1 MRRALAGP
9 HTVRM
14 GGSTRHWGGRERPET
29 DEGEPLAGQQVE
41 TLGVA
46 DVVLSILKAQPEMP
60 WASAASVWR
69 QRRGDVVYVRVTL
82 LERPPPAQPGE
93 EAAGAGGRTQVIA
106 EFAAQRL
113 GGDLVTA
120 FGAKDVII
128 LQ

>member
-1 MRRALAGP
+1 
-9 HTVRM
+9 
-14 GGSTRHWGGRERPET
+14 
-29 DEGEPLAGQQVE
+29 VE

-93 EAAGAGGRTQVIA
+93 GATGAGGRAQVIA

>member
-1 MRRALAGP
+1 
-9 HTVRM
+9 
-14 GGSTRHWGGRERPET
+14 
-29 DEGEPLAGQQVE
+29 VE

-93 EAAGAGGRTQVIA
+93 EAAGAGGRAQVIA